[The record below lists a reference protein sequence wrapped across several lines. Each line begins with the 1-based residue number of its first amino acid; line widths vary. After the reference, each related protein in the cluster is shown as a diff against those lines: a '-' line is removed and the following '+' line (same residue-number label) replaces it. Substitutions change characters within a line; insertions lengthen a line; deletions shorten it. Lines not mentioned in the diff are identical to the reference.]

1 MEERGELMNIVLKSK
16 DYQIIGINKKSTADM
31 FRNLK
36 LGSLVKFEVE
46 LKKLEDKR
54 GYATYITATNLNTKE
69 STSKSFNQ
77 LPKILEAFE
86 LVEYDAYDP
95 LPFEPTETEMFART
109 E

>member
-1 MEERGELMNIVLKSK
+1 MNITLSSK
-16 DYQIIGINKKSTADM
+16 KYQVIGINKKSTADM

-36 LGSLVKFEVE
+36 LGSLIKFEVE
-46 LKKLEDKR
+46 LKPNGR
-54 GYATYITATNLNTKE
+54 SRNGAYATYIKVTNLNTKE

-86 LVEYDAYDP
+86 LAECCAFRP
-95 LPFEPTETEMFART
+95 LPINTSIEEMMRMH